1 MNKKTKEKV
10 LKIIDEVITDKISD
24 LMESMSDN
32 EFVEEV
38 GGRVY
43 EEIGYDV
50 NEKDEVE
57 DLTDLIGERVVPLL
71 NKLLSSIVGKDIT
84 YIPSPYHYPK
94 EEQE

>member
-10 LKIIDEVITDKISD
+10 LSIIDEVIMDKISD
-24 LMESMSDN
+24 LMESMSEN

-38 GGRVY
+38 GSRVY

-57 DLTDLIGERVVPLL
+57 DLTDLIGDRVVPLL
-71 NKLLSSIVGKDIT
+71 NKLLSHIIGKDIT
-84 YIPSPYHYPK
+84 YIPSPYNFPK
-94 EEQE
+94 K